1 MTPHDN
7 RVTRRATRA
16 TPARIASRVEEAH
29 ETREIRGML
38 RVLSQLGYDLD
49 ALLAAAGL
57 RRDDV
62 ENPDALIAPSA
73 CAAVFAAAEK
83 ERRVP
88 NLALQLAIHTPVG
101 ATPLLD
107 YLIVCSDSV
116 GEALHRLTRYLRL
129 VNPGVQLAVDDRA
142 DPVRLVV
149 ERTLGGFEAE
159 LTVALSLL
167 RTRQEAGVELRPT
180 YASFTHEPHDVAEYA
195 DAFGCPI
202 RVRASWNGWALS
214 KASMG
219 IPLSRRDPAL
229 RRWLDRQAAD
239 VLARLPTDGDVR
251 DEVRRVLSNQLTVGD
266 LRIDAVARRLATT
279 PRTLQRRLSRAGA
292 SFEALCDEA
301 RKQAAQNYLADTTL
315 TIAEVT
321 YLLGYSEP
329 TAFYRAFK
337 RWHRTTPKAF
347 RSRIEDLK
355 RAVRSSTHG
364 EDSRSGWFEASP
376 RRRRRGGGGARN
388 S

>member
-1 MTPHDN
+1 MTSHDN
-7 RVTRRATRA
+7 RVTRRAT
-16 TPARIASRVEEAH
+16 PARFTSSVEEPH

-38 RVLSQLGYDLD
+38 RVLSQLGFDLD
-49 ALLAAAGL
+49 ALLATAGL
-57 RRDDV
+57 RRVDV
-62 ENPDALIAPSA
+62 ENPDAVIAPSA
-73 CAAVFAAAEK
+73 CAAVFTAAQK

-101 ATPLLD
+101 TTPLLD

-116 GEALHRLTRYLRL
+116 GQGLHRLTRYLRL
-129 VNPGVQLAVDDRA
+129 VNPGVHLAVDESA

-159 LTVALSLL
+159 LTVALSIL
-167 RTRQEAGVELRPT
+167 RIRREAGGELQPI
-180 YASFTHEPHDVAEYA
+180 YASFVHEPDDVSEYA
-195 DAFGCPI
+195 DVFGCPI
-202 RVRASWNGWALS
+202 RARASWNGWALS
-214 KASMG
+214 KAAMR

-239 VLARLPTDGDVR
+239 VLARLPSDGDVR
-251 DEVRRVLSNQLTVGD
+251 DEVRRVLSGQLTVGD
-266 LRIDAVARRLATT
+266 VRIDAVARRLATT
-279 PRTLQRRLSRAGA
+279 PRTLQRRLSQAA
-292 SFEALCDEA
+292 TSFEVLCDEA
-301 RKQAAQNYLADTTL
+301 RKEAAQSYLADTTL

-347 RSRIEDLK
+347 R
-355 RAVRSSTHG
+355 
-364 EDSRSGWFEASP
+364 
-376 RRRRRGGGGARN
+376 ARYGN
-388 S
+388 T